1 MADAQDQAKTQP
13 EVELDLDDVKETKVE
28 VEEQQKEE
36 SKEPNLNVGEVDL
49 GYADH
54 SKDKAK
60 EEVAVEEIPEEQPS
74 EDKTYENERE
84 TKLEKKEEPDDLSE
98 VSESVKKRIDKLTR
112 RFREAERREKAAL
125 DFAKGLQK
133 KYDDTQVK
141 YDSTDE
147 KYLKEFDARV
157 DAQRE
162 QVKKKLKDAIEN
174 NDSDKIM
181 EANDELTQLSVEKEK
196 ARIKM
201 ADREARLKQLEEQKN
216 APKEEQPAP
225 QEVQSEPSE
234 KARKWASDNAWF
246 GNDKIMT
253 NAAMTVHEDLVGM
266 GIDVESDEYYNEI
279 DKRMKD
285 NFPHRFTIQ
294 EQRRPVQKVASAG
307 RTQQGRRSVRLT
319 KSQVAIAKK
328 LGVPLEEYAKF
339 VKEV

>member
-1 MADAQDQAKTQP
+1 MADAQEYAKTQP
-13 EVELDLDDVKETKVE
+13 EVELDIDDVKETDVKIE
-28 VEEQQKEE
+28 DTKEE
-36 SKEPNLNVGEVDL
+36 SKEPNLNAGEVDL
-49 GYADH
+49 GYTEHDN
-54 SKDKAK
+54 DQPK
-60 EEVAVEEIPEEQPS
+60 EEVAVEEVQ
-74 EDKTYENERE
+74 
-84 TKLEKKEEPDDLSE
+84 EEPKQETQKESEPEDLTE

-112 RFREAERREKAAL
+112 KFREAERREQAAL

-133 KYDDTQVK
+133 KYDDTQTK

-162 QVKKKLKDAIEN
+162 QVKKKLKDAIES
-174 NDSDKIM
+174 NDAEAIM
-181 EANDELTQLSVEKEK
+181 QANDELTQLTVEKEK

-216 APKEEQPAP
+216 APKEEPTQ
-225 QEVQSEPSE
+225 QQIEQSEPSTRA
-234 KARKWASDNAWF
+234 KDWASKNAWF

-266 GIDVESDEYYNEI
+266 GVDVESDEYYNEI

-285 NFPHRFTIQ
+285 NFPHRFATQ

>member
-1 MADAQDQAKTQP
+1 MASANKNP
-13 EVELDLDDVKETKVE
+13 EVDIDLDDVKETE
-28 VEEQQKEE
+28 VQIEETKQEE
-36 SKEPNLNVGEVDL
+36 KSKEPDLNVGEVDL

-54 SKDKAK
+54 SKDKSK

-74 EDKTYENERE
+74 EDKTYENERQ
-84 TKLEKKEEPDDLSE
+84 TKLEKNEEPDDLTE

-112 RFREAERREKAAL
+112 RFREAERREQAAL

-216 APKEEQPAP
+216 APKEEQPRT
-225 QEVQSEPSE
+225 QETQSEPSG

>member
-1 MADAQDQAKTQP
+1 MADANKNP
-13 EVELDLDDVKETKVE
+13 EVDIDLDDVKETEVKVE
-28 VEEQQKEE
+28 ETKQEE
-36 SKEPNLNVGEVDL
+36 SKDPNLNVGEVDL
-49 GYADH
+49 GYTTH
-54 SKDKAK
+54 DKEQPK
-60 EEVAVEEIPEEQPS
+60 EDVAVEEVPEQPA
-74 EDKTYENERE
+74 EDKTFENERE
-84 TKLEKKEEPDDLSE
+84 TKLDKKEEPDDLSE

-133 KYDDTQVK
+133 KYDDTQTK

-174 NDSDKIM
+174 NDADKIM

-216 APKEEQPAP
+216 APKEEEPKQ
-225 QEVQSEPSE
+225 QETQTEPSE

-266 GIDVESDEYYNEI
+266 GVDVESDEYYNEI
-279 DKRMKD
+279 DKRMKE
-285 NFPHRFTIQ
+285 NFPHRFAIQ

>member
-1 MADAQDQAKTQP
+1 MSDANKNP
-13 EVELDLDDVKETKVE
+13 EVEIDLDDVKETDVKVE
-28 VEEQQKEE
+28 ETKQEE
-36 SKEPNLNVGEVDL
+36 SKQPDLNAGEVDL
-49 GYADH
+49 GYTEH
-54 SKDKAK
+54 DKEQPK
-60 EEVAVEEIPEEQPS
+60 EDVVVEEVQEEPTQ
-74 EDKTYENERE
+74 E
-84 TKLEKKEEPDDLSE
+84 TKQQSEPEDLTE

-112 RFREAERREKAAL
+112 KFREAERREQAAL

-133 KYDDTQVK
+133 KYDDTQTK

-162 QVKKKLKDAIEN
+162 QVKKKLKDAIES
-174 NDSDKIM
+174 NDAEAIM
-181 EANDELTQLSVEKEK
+181 QANDEMTQLTVEKEK

-216 APKEEQPAP
+216 APKEEPT
-225 QEVQSEPSE
+225 QEQQTAQSEPSG
-234 KARKWASDNAWF
+234 KAKDWATKNAWF

-266 GIDVESDEYYNEI
+266 GVDVESDEYYNEI
-279 DKRMKD
+279 NKRMKE
-285 NFPHRFTIQ
+285 NFPHRFVTQ